1 MKMWNLGETAITD
14 LTKLPETGMGFQLVE
29 AVIWGNVTPL
39 LVLNS
44 ERAVDL
50 SQVELVPGDDPAVI
64 LRNGLRVIE
73 VLKSDVVQTV
83 FAAPQPHSFRL
94 LQTRIGPLSAAG
106 APLASVGVRTAM
118 PSSLVK
124 HLTLPADRVFY
135 RYSAF
140 NPDRRVDPVTGNFLA
155 GTYAAPESEVAFVPT
170 GFLAVG
176 RFALPNILPASYRY
190 EITAPARIA
199 VDFGTVAPAY
209 GQAGGGVEAYFANA
223 VTNAK
228 VPPNPVTI
236 LPDE

>member
-1 MKMWNLGETAITD
+1 MWNLGEMAITN
-14 LTKLPETGMGFQLVE
+14 LTELPETGMGFQLVE
-29 AVIWGNVTPL
+29 SVIWGNVTPL
-39 LVLNS
+39 LVFNS
-44 ERAVDL
+44 ERAIDL
-50 SQVELVPGDDPAVI
+50 SQIELVSGDDPAVI

-83 FAAPQPHSFRL
+83 FAAPQPQNFRL

-106 APLASVGVRTAM
+106 APVAGAGVRTAL

-124 HLTLPADRVFY
+124 HVNLTASRVFY

-155 GTYAAPESEVAFVPT
+155 GTYAAPASEVPFVPT

-190 EITAPARIA
+190 EITAPAGTA

-209 GQAGGGVEAYFANA
+209 GQAGGGVEACFANA
-223 VTNAK
+223 VSNAK
-228 VPPNPVTI
+228 VPPTPVTS